1 MRRLRRGNPCGCP
14 DCPSSPP
21 VDTPIGRAYDY
32 PCPPCAQYFPFPP
45 GEGYVEGAY
54 RQIRYEKVIKM
65 PEVYGVGDFRY
76 EFVEDWAKL
85 PDGTN
90 FQECPGV
97 ACDSNDNVFVLT
109 RGKNPIM
116 VFDRDGNYM
125 RSFGEGLFSDNRT
138 HGLYIGHDDSL
149 LAADDGIHTIQK
161 FSANGEKVW
170 ELGERN
176 NPAPRWS
183 GEPFNRPTSAATNPA
198 NGDIYVSDG
207 YGNSRVHVYTGQLE
221 YKFSWGEP
229 GIDAGQ
235 FIRPHNIAFDSNER
249 VYVVDRECHRI
260 QIFDP
265 EGNFITMWSNIHR
278 PDSMVLWG
286 EHIYVGELNGMGG
299 VDDAPGLGHRVSIY
313 DLDGNRVCMFGDK
326 AEGEGGGQ
334 FIAPHGIAVDSHGDI
349 YVAEVSYTIRG
360 QHMNPP
366 RELRSLSKYRRV

>member
-1 MRRLRRGNPCGCP
+1 
-14 DCPSSPP
+14 
-21 VDTPIGRAYDY
+21 
-32 PCPPCAQYFPFPP
+32 
-45 GEGYVEGAY
+45 
-54 RQIRYEKVIKM
+54 M
-65 PEVYGVGDFRY
+65 PEVYGEGDFRY

-85 PDGTN
+85 PDGVN

-97 ACDSNDNVFVLT
+97 AVDSNDNVFVLT
-109 RGKNPIM
+109 RGKQPIM

-138 HGLYIGHDDSL
+138 HGLYIDHDDSL

-161 FSANGEKVW
+161 FSSNGEKVW
-170 ELGERN
+170 ELGDRN

-183 GEPFNRPTSAATNPA
+183 GTPFNRPTSAATNPA

-207 YGNSRVHVYTGQLE
+207 YGNSRVHVYTSQLE

-235 FIRPHNIAFDSNER
+235 FIRPHNIAFDSNGR
-249 VYVVDRECHRI
+249 VFVVDRECHRI
-260 QIFDP
+260 QIFDS
-265 EGNFITMWSNIHR
+265 EGNFITMWNNIHR
-278 PDSMVLWG
+278 PDAMVLWG

-313 DLDGNRVCMFGDK
+313 DLDGNRVSMFGDK
-326 AEGEGGGQ
+326 DEGEGSGQ

-360 QHMNPP
+360 QHRNPP
-366 RELRSLSKYRRV
+366 QELRSLSKYRRV